1 MFLDLLKGFKLKRTL
16 PLRLTSCMK
25 KWSATVKNAPKEL
38 GMDAKDQDHI
48 DQIQL
53 TFMS

>member
-1 MFLDLLKGFKLKRTL
+1 MCFSKGFKVMQTL
-16 PLRLTSCMK
+16 RRTSCMK
-25 KWSATVKNAPKEL
+25 KWSATVKNAPKEV